1 LININKETKR
11 QNPSKSNRKLQ
22 QTTDPARKKPSSDPF
37 HEEYNPTWDW
47 HHHLHDSNTIS
58 NYSMLTHAQQKGISR
73 IDKIVIVQQG
83 ASILSYKPLKQNCN
97 SSPKTQEL
105 CKRYNK
111 KKRITVKKI
120 FNPIV
125 YRRKIYVSN

>member
-22 QTTDPARKKPSSDPF
+22 QTTDPAPKKPSSDPF

-47 HHHLHDSNTIS
+47 HRHLHDSNTIS
-58 NYSMLTHAQQKGISR
+58 NYSMLTHAQQKGIAR
-73 IDKIVIVQQG
+73 IDNIVFGKRG
-83 ASILSYKPLKQNCN
+83 ARRLRYKSFKQNCK
-97 SSPKTQEL
+97 SSQKIQML
-105 CKRYNK
+105 CKKNNK
-111 KKRITVKKI
+111 ETTIKVKKI

-125 YRRKIYVSN
+125 YSRKITVSN